1 MAVSISKLRSDI
13 YRLLDHVLESGEP
26 LEIERRGK
34 ILRVTAEQPASK
46 IDRIVPIPGLIVG
59 DPQDLVSIDWSEQW
73 KPYLGDDQPAPGHRA
88 DPE

>member
-13 YRLLDHVLESGEP
+13 YRLIDEVLATGEP
-26 LEIERRGK
+26 LEIERRGQ
-34 ILRVTAEQPASK
+34 ILRITREQPASK

-59 DPQDLVSIDWSEQW
+59 DPQDLVSIDWSEHW
-73 KPYLGDDQPAPGHRA
+73 KPYLGDDEPAPAHRA